1 MNQPLLLLLGSRAM
15 HCAARPVCIA
25 PTAIRSEGAE
35 ADFLSAR
42 RIDVPVNL
50 GPRCVYGW
58 LEVHQDYLHHPMHM
72 LPAHAIRHT
81 ALPLCALLA
90 VLLLRTEVFATTSDT
105 EGKPITSKV
114 TSAKVFLA
122 GVQVSRSASTAIPA
136 GPSTLVFTG
145 LTQHIDPQSLQ
156 VTGKGGYTIL
166 SVNHRI
172 NHLSESP
179 KKKEMEELQARLKK
193 LEKEWALE
201 KAMQDVW
208 VNEEQL
214 LNKNSSIG
222 GQQNGLTAA
231 QLTAVNDYVRE
242 RLRVT
247 KSNWLSQQEKL
258 NELQEEKEKVRQEL
272 GQYQAQTPQPTSE
285 VVVEISSAAE
295 VAATFTLTYYSP
307 NAGWTPA
314 YDLRAKAVGQP
325 IELLMKAQVVNATGE
340 DWNKVDLSLSSGNPT
355 LGGVMPVLNPWT
367 LYIHRPVRLQEMS
380 TARRYKHSEMAAPP
394 PMAGASDMEDAGKS
408 YAEMDANYNFA
419 SAITSRTTTTEYT
432 IDVPFTIPTDGIPH
446 TVGVQSRSIDASYKH
461 YATPKLDKDA
471 FLYARTTGWEDLNL
485 LPGEANVFFE
495 GTFVGQSFLQLDA
508 PNDTLNISLG
518 RDKGVVVERVKRK
531 RENDKSLVGGSRT
544 ITAGW
549 DLTVRNTKG
558 TTVDLEIKDQY
569 PLSPQSEI
577 EVKLTD
583 KGGAVVDESKG
594 QLTWSLTV
602 ASKETRKLGFTY
614 TVKHPKD
621 MPVVVE

>member
-1 MNQPLLLLLGSRAM
+1 MFPHFNTTSLL
-15 HCAARPVCIA
+15 RPFPFI
-25 PTAIRSEGAE
+25 
-35 ADFLSAR
+35 
-42 RIDVPVNL
+42 
-50 GPRCVYGW
+50 
-58 LEVHQDYLHHPMHM
+58 
-72 LPAHAIRHT
+72 
-81 ALPLCALLA
+81 ALLSL
-90 VLLLRTEVFATTSDT
+90 VLFQAEVRATPIDT
-105 EGKPITSKV
+105 EGKKITSKV
-114 TSAKVFLA
+114 ASAKVFLSGA
-122 GVQVSRSASTAIPA
+122 QVSRTASTSIPA
-136 GPSTLVFTG
+136 GASTLIFTG

-179 KKKEMEELQARLKK
+179 KKKEIEELQDRIKK
-193 LEKEWALE
+193 LEKDWAYE

-214 LNKNSSIG
+214 LNKNSSIA

-231 QLTAVNDYVRE
+231 QLTGVNDYVRE
-242 RLRVT
+242 RLKVT
-247 KSNWLSQQEKL
+247 KTNWLAQQEKL
-258 NELQEEKEKVRQEL
+258 TTINTEAEKLRKELA
-272 GQYQAQTPQPTSE
+272 QYQAQAPAPTSE
-285 VVVEISSAAE
+285 LVVEITSTAE
-295 VAATFTLTYYSP
+295 VSASFVLTYFSP
-307 NAGWTPA
+307 SASWLPA
-314 YDLRAKAVGQP
+314 YDLRAKSTGQP
-325 IELLMKAQVVNATGE
+325 IELLMKAQVTNSTGE
-340 DWNKVDLSLSSGNPT
+340 DWSKVDLSLSSGNPT

-367 LYIHRPVRLQEMS
+367 LYTYRPQQIQRSSSNDRL
-380 TARRYKHSEMAAPP
+380 RRQKVEFGSMAPAAAD
-394 PMAGASDMEDAGKS
+394 MAQGESFKLEEVEASYQWAGS
-408 YAEMDANYNFA
+408 
-419 SAITSRTTTTEYT
+419 ITSRTTTTEYV
-432 IDVPFTIPTDGIPH
+432 IDVPFTIPADGLAH
-446 TVGVQSRSIDASYKH
+446 TVGVQSKTIAATYKH

-495 GTFVGQSFLQLDA
+495 GTFVGQSYLQLDA
-508 PNDTLNISLG
+508 PTDTLNISLG

-531 RENDKSLVGGSRT
+531 RENDKAIVGGSRT

-558 TTVDLEIKDQY
+558 TGVDLEIRDQY

-583 KGGAVVDESKG
+583 KGGATVDENKG
-594 QLTWSLTV
+594 MLTWNLNV
-602 ASKETRKLGFTY
+602 APKETKKLGFTY

>member
-1 MNQPLLLLLGSRAM
+1 MFPHFITTSQL
-15 HCAARPVCIA
+15 RPFPFV
-25 PTAIRSEGAE
+25 
-35 ADFLSAR
+35 
-42 RIDVPVNL
+42 
-50 GPRCVYGW
+50 
-58 LEVHQDYLHHPMHM
+58 
-72 LPAHAIRHT
+72 
-81 ALPLCALLA
+81 ALLSL
-90 VLLLRTEVFATTSDT
+90 VLFQAEVRATPIDT
-105 EGKPITSKV
+105 EGKKITSKV
-114 TSAKVFLA
+114 ASAKVFLSGA
-122 GVQVSRSASTAIPA
+122 QVSRTASTSIPA
-136 GPSTLVFTG
+136 GASTLIFTG

-179 KKKEMEELQARLKK
+179 KKKEIEELQDRIKK
-193 LEKEWALE
+193 LEKDWAYE

-214 LNKNSSIG
+214 LNKNSSIA

-231 QLTAVNDYVRE
+231 QLTGVNDYVRE
-242 RLRVT
+242 RLKVT
-247 KSNWLSQQEKL
+247 KTNWLAQQEKL
-258 NELQEEKEKVRQEL
+258 TNINTEAEKLRKELA
-272 GQYQAQTPQPTSE
+272 QYQSQAPAPTSE
-285 VVVEISSAAE
+285 VVVEITSTAE
-295 VAATFTLTYYSP
+295 VSASFVLTYFSP
-307 NAGWTPA
+307 SASWLPA
-314 YDLRAKAVGQP
+314 YDLRAKSTGQP
-325 IELLMKAQVVNATGE
+325 IELLMKAQVTNSTGE
-340 DWNKVDLSLSSGNPT
+340 DWSKVDLSLSSGNPT

-367 LYIHRPVRLQEMS
+367 LYTYRPQQIQRSSSNDRL
-380 TARRYKHSEMAAPP
+380 RRQKVEFGSMAPA
-394 PMAGASDMEDAGKS
+394 ASDMAQGESFRLEEVEASYQWAGS
-408 YAEMDANYNFA
+408 
-419 SAITSRTTTTEYT
+419 ITSRTTTTEYV
-432 IDVPFTIPTDGIPH
+432 IDVPFTIPADGLAH
-446 TVGVQSRSIDASYKH
+446 TVGVQSKTIAATYKH

-495 GTFVGQSFLQLDA
+495 GTFVGQSYLQLDA
-508 PNDTLNISLG
+508 PTDTLNISLG

-531 RENDKSLVGGSRT
+531 RENDKAIVGGSRT

-558 TTVDLEIKDQY
+558 TSVDLEIRDQY

-583 KGGAVVDESKG
+583 KGGATVDENKG
-594 QLTWSLTV
+594 MLTWNLNV
-602 ASKETRKLGFTY
+602 APKETKKLGFTY